1 MTIGKK
7 LLAEM
12 AEMAEMAEKER
23 PNNVR
28 SWAKKYPAHGR
39 VCKWEGRG

>member
-12 AEMAEMAEKER
+12 AEKER
-23 PNNVR
+23 PNIVR
-28 SWAKKYPAHGR
+28 SWAKKYPALGR